1 MGDNVNYAD
10 YEYHVDLNKTTA
22 AVRLQLEPAL
32 CEVTDEVLGG
42 VCSLKELVYRPFSD
56 PFLRERLRREEFGA
70 ELTGRLAQRLRGL
83 LETVKASIEET
94 KAEVRQELQEFA
106 RKFDDAYCR
115 AQGITGN
122 EDPRRNYTQQRLER
136 AVLAFSVEKDTHRT
150 RTSRDKRT
158 AYYNSLFAMFRD
170 ELDQDSDA
178 QSPEHSVSDPSSDA
192 PQPLEQAHQVTYQAR
207 RVKLHHPVEIIE
219 TIEENQVPEPEP
231 PQSNNNTKPIFED
244 KPQENID
251 DDENN
256 DNEPELTEAEVDR
269 QRVSSAAFGDKL
281 LKIKNSW
288 VVVNGQGKILHVGE
302 DNSTQ
307 TVKYDLENDK
317 IIDTHEHGMINIL
330 QYVEHRTLVICFIW
344 KQNIIVLKDKQQ
356 FRCLPHK
363 LHTPGSKACNSR
375 RQ

>member
-207 RVKLHHPVEIIE
+207 RVKLHHPVEIPE
-219 TIEENQVPEPEP
+219 PEPEP
-231 PQSNNNTKPIFED
+231 PQSNNNTRPTSED

-256 DNEPELTEAEVDR
+256 DNEPELTEGEVDR
-269 QRVSSAAFGDKL
+269 HRVSSEAFGNKL
-281 LKIKNSW
+281 LKTKNSL
-288 VVVNGQGKILHVGE
+288 VFVNGQKILHVGE
-302 DNSTQ
+302 YKSTQ
-307 TVKYDLENDK
+307 TVKYDL
-317 IIDTHEHGMINIL
+317 
-330 QYVEHRTLVICFIW
+330 
-344 KQNIIVLKDKQQ
+344 
-356 FRCLPHK
+356 
-363 LHTPGSKACNSR
+363 
-375 RQ
+375 